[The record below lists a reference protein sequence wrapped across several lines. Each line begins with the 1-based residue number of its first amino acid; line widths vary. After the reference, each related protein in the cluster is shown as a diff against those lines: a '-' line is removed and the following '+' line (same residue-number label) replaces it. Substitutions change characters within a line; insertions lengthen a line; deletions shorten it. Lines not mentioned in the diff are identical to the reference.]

1 MKYKNYFR
9 LVAVFSLAL
18 AIATSLWF
26 ASPVTLL
33 YAQNG
38 YGGGG
43 GGGGGVRV
51 PPGLTYLGGRIS
63 GAGIL
68 TEDVIAQSFDGL
80 GQLTLSAGTK
90 VVDNW
95 GNILYWIIMLG
106 TRDLPTPPA
115 GFSIIGHVYDFGP
128 KGAIFAP
135 ALPLTLTYD
144 PAFLPKGVPPQCL
157 VIAMWDEATGNW
169 VMLDSTVHPDTNTIV
184 TYVSHFNFT
193 VFAILVNTAPATFT
207 VTNLTIAPS
216 KVSIGEKVTI
226 SAVVNNTGC
235 CTEDYEVTLR
245 INDVLRGTEK
255 VTVPG
260 RASQKV
266 TFTTD
271 EYLAGTYA
279 VDVNGLGGA
288 FVVSEASPP
297 PTPPPPTPTPPAP
310 TPTPH
315 PPALPPAKPINWWF
329 IGSPIAGCIII
340 GLIIWL
346 TARQRTV
353 L

>member
-9 LVAVFSLAL
+9 LVAIFSLAL
-18 AIATSLWF
+18 ASATSLWF
-26 ASPVTLL
+26 ASPVMPL
-33 YAQNG
+33 YAQGG

-43 GGGGGVRV
+43 GGGGFRP

-63 GAGIL
+63 SAGIL

-90 VVDNW
+90 VIDNW
-95 GNILYWIIMLG
+95 SNTLYWIIMLG
-106 TRDLPTPPA
+106 TPEPPTPPA

-128 KGAIFAP
+128 KGATFTP

-144 PAFLPKGVPPQCL
+144 PAFLPQGVSHQCL
-157 VIAMWDEATGNW
+157 VIAMWDETTGNW

-184 TYVSHFNFT
+184 TYVSHFT
-193 VFAILVNTAPATFT
+193 VFAILVNTAPANFT
-207 VTNLTIAPS
+207 VTTLTITPG

-226 SAVVNNTGC
+226 SALVNNTGSFSG
-235 CTEDYEVTLR
+235 DYEVTLK
-245 INDVLRGTEK
+245 INDVPRGTER

-297 PTPPPPTPTPPAP
+297 PTPPPAP
-310 TPTPH
+310 SPSAPTPH

-346 TARQRTV
+346 TTRQRTA